1 MKSSFGFTLIELVI
15 VVTIILIIAAI
26 TIPCLTDSKLAANEA
41 SAVGSVRAIDAAE
54 VGYQLAYGGYA
65 RVLANLGG
73 PEPCKKS
80 AATACLLGDSLGRGN
95 KSGYNFVAVGD
106 DPADGA
112 NMSYVVGAAPAV
124 FDRSGRRRFCSTDK
138 HVIRADPNTQ
148 GSTVPPDGLQCAA
161 FSALQ

>member
-1 MKSSFGFTLIELVI
+1 M
-15 VVTIILIIAAI
+15 VTIILIISAI
-26 TIPCLTDSKLAANEA
+26 TIPCLTNSKMAANEA
-41 SAVGSVRAIDAAE
+41 SAVGSLRAIDNAE
-54 VGYQLAYGGYA
+54 MSYQLAYGGYA
-65 RVLANLGG
+65 HSLANLGG

-80 AATACLLGDSLGRGN
+80 ASTACLLDDTLARGT

-112 NMSYVVGAAPAV
+112 NTSYLVGAAPAV

-138 HVIRADPNTQ
+138 HVIRGDPNTQ
-148 GSTVPPDGLQCAA
+148 GSTIPPDGQECAA